1 MAGIKGITIEIGAKT
16 SSVDRALKGIQES
29 AGAVS
34 RNLNLVKQD
43 LKFEGGNSFAKMS
56 DAAALAAQKVKS
68 CDEKIQVLTKAA
80 QENEKQFK
88 LNNLSAKD
96 YAANQAEL
104 QKRLETAQ
112 REQRLATSVME
123 EYRKKV
129 DEAKGNVK
137 KFAEESLKLKGEE
150 QAKKIRAISDV
161 LAVLRVKAN
170 DAEKEVRE
178 IRKAIE
184 ENNRAFNNGEKSVKE
199 YREAQEKLGEA
210 LSVAKEK
217 QKAANHEV
225 AETEIGRAH
234 V

>member
-1 MAGIKGITIEIGAKT
+1 MAGIKGITIEIGANT

-68 CDEKIQVLTKAA
+68 CDEKIQVLMKAA

-112 REQRLATSVME
+112 REQ
-123 EYRKKV
+123 
-129 DEAKGNVK
+129 
-137 KFAEESLKLKGEE
+137 
-150 QAKKIRAISDV
+150 
-161 LAVLRVKAN
+161 
-170 DAEKEVRE
+170 
-178 IRKAIE
+178 
-184 ENNRAFNNGEKSVKE
+184 
-199 YREAQEKLGEA
+199 
-210 LSVAKEK
+210 
-217 QKAANHEV
+217 
-225 AETEIGRAH
+225 
-234 V
+234 